1 MALNIKK
8 QRVCNLAR
16 EAAERFNT
24 TQVEVIEKALQKLLH
39 SEEQRRKERYERTMA
54 AVDAIHAST
63 TDEVATVEAELKL
76 IFERYLHESP
86 DGSWHVD
93 VQAVRADG
101 APEAELRRIAN
112 GFNSVLGKAVFPEG
126 DDNGSGGRGVNPEYA
141 FGSRAWAVCT
151 LDYVVPGAG
160 EDLLGGGV
168 YAWLKKGKYAKVAED
183 ASGWGC
189 RIGR

>member
-63 TDEVATVEAELKL
+63 TDEVATVEAGLK
-76 IFERYLHESP
+76 
-86 DGSWHVD
+86 
-93 VQAVRADG
+93 
-101 APEAELRRIAN
+101 
-112 GFNSVLGKAVFPEG
+112 
-126 DDNGSGGRGVNPEYA
+126 
-141 FGSRAWAVCT
+141 FG
-151 LDYVVPGAG
+151 VPGVSWTVVKNLSLF
-160 EDLLGGGV
+160 EHV
-168 YAWLKKGKYAKVAED
+168 
-183 ASGWGC
+183 
-189 RIGR
+189 R